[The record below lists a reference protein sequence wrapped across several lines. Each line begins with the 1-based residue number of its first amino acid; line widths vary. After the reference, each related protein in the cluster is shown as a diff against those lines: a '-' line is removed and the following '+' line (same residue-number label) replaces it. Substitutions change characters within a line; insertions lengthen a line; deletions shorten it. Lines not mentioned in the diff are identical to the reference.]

1 MMRERIALMAAIA
14 AAFLFTATVMWWWVL
29 KPWAE
34 DIDRRWRKLHRR
46 RALLDIELA
55 PHSRDC
61 PKSDDP
67 SDWARNLPSGSCVC
81 HIYDLREFTLSD
93 KDYA

>member
-1 MMRERIALMAAIA
+1 MREQITLMATIA
-14 AAFLFTATVMWWWVL
+14 APILLVVLMAWHWLF

-34 DIDRRWRKLHRR
+34 DIDRRWRELHKR
-46 RALLDIELA
+46 RALLAINLA

-81 HIYDLREFTLSD
+81 HIHDLREFTHD
-93 KDYA
+93 AYDNA